1 MRTPSIDTLSR
12 KVATLE
18 KQLEKYDAKKA
29 ELAEARKILAS
40 LASPENREKAV
51 ASLDRQRE
59 KLARLEAQLAAF
71 DEDEFND

>member
-18 KQLEKYDAKKA
+18 KQLEKYEAKKT
-29 ELAEARKILAS
+29 ELAEARATLAT

-51 ASLDRQRE
+51 ESLTRQRE

-71 DEDEFND
+71 DEDESND